1 MKPATVLL
9 VEDHEDLRETLTEAL
24 ELHGVAIK
32 AVGNGLEALEYL
44 KAAPPPKL
52 ILLDLTM
59 PVMDGFRFRE
69 EQRKALAIKDIPVF
83 VLSAEHNLELK
94 AREMGVAGHMQ
105 KPVDFHALL
114 QLVRERIS

>member
-1 MKPATVLL
+1 MKPVTVLL

-44 KAAPPPKL
+44 QSAPAPKL

-69 EQRKALAIKDIPVF
+69 EQQKAIKLKDIPVF
-83 VLSAEHNLELK
+83 VLSAEPGLDVK
-94 AREMGVAGHMQ
+94 ARQMGVAGHMI
-105 KPVDFHALL
+105 KPVDFSALL
-114 QLVRERIS
+114 QVVRERTG